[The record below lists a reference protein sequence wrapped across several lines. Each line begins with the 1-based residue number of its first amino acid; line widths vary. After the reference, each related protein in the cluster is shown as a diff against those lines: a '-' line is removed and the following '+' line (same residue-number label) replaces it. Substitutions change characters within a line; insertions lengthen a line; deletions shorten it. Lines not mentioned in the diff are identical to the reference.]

1 MQQSLILSP
10 GDNPVSVRCGQ
21 VQCVV
26 SVLYSSTI
34 KLSRSRNNLQY
45 NCFAVSL
52 CRGRER
58 RPRASQLLF
67 SEWVYSNVPIIVG
80 TLRYRNLKYQDSSC
94 LHFSYSS
101 CCYCYRLEELV
112 QNYRPHTKVTK
123 NANNYLLYPLFRFQA
138 VRKKFVT
145 ELKELRQK
153 EQSPHVVQSIISL
166 IMGMKFFRVKMYPV
180 EDFEASF
187 QFMQVN
193 KCYSK
198 LK

>member
-1 MQQSLILSP
+1 M
-10 GDNPVSVRCGQ
+10 
-21 VQCVV
+21 
-26 SVLYSSTI
+26 
-34 KLSRSRNNLQY
+34 
-45 NCFAVSL
+45 
-52 CRGRER
+52 
-58 RPRASQLLF
+58 
-67 SEWVYSNVPIIVG
+67 
-80 TLRYRNLKYQDSSC
+80 
-94 LHFSYSS
+94 
-101 CCYCYRLEELV
+101 V

-123 NANNYLLYPLFRFQA
+123 NANNCHLYPLFRFQA

-187 QFMQVN
+187 QFMQVS

-198 LK
+198 LKWICLIEWVDEMSKFEMFKSWNCDDAVISHSLCLCVIFHPFLFFLVYPKNLSFSEVWFICFSAVCDYLASGATFHNCLNSVANL